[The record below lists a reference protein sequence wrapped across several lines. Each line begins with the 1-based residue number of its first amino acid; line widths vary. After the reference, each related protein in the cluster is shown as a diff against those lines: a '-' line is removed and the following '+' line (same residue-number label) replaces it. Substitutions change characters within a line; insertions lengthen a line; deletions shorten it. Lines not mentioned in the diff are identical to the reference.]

1 MIKLTGIYAYPIK
14 SCAVMSLEVGQLD
27 HYGLVSDRRWLVV
40 DESGMFQTQRELPKM
55 SLIQPKPSD
64 SGLTLNA
71 PGMESVAVPKPSDAR
86 IANVTVWRNQCEAD
100 DAGDEVAQWLSDYL
114 KISVRLVAMGK
125 AFQRPVNP
133 DHALNNDEVS
143 FADGYP
149 FLIISEAS
157 LEDLNSRLETPLPM
171 NRFRPN
177 FVVSG
182 TEAFAESDWKTFKIG
197 ENIFHNVKPC
207 ARCVV
212 TTVDQS
218 TGEQGKEP
226 LTTLAT
232 FRKTDDG
239 RILFGEN
246 LIHEQKEGQLR
257 VGDVVEILT

>member
-1 MIKLTGIYAYPIK
+1 MIKLTGLYAYPIK
-14 SCAVMSLEVGQLD
+14 SCAGMSLEVGELD
-27 HYGLVSDRRWLVV
+27 QYGLVNDRRWLVV
-40 DESGMFQTQRELPKM
+40 DEFGMFKTQRELPNLA
-55 SLIQPKPSD
+55 LIQPKPSD
-64 SGLTLNA
+64 CGLTLNA
-71 PGMESVAVPKPSDAR
+71 PGMESVEVSKPSDAK
-86 IANVTVWRNQCEAD
+86 ISNVTVWRNQCEAD

-114 KISVRLVAMGK
+114 KTSCRMVTIGNSFK
-125 AFQRPVNP
+125 RPVNP

-149 FLIISEAS
+149 FLIVSQAS

-182 TEAFAESDWKTFKIG
+182 TEAFAESDWKMFKIG
-197 ENIFHNVKPC
+197 ENTFHNVKPC

-246 LIHEQKEGQLR
+246 LIHEQKQGQLR
-257 VGDVVEILT
+257 VGDSVEILS